1 MHEDPFL
8 QHPRRRTPVALVLTI
23 VVILLGALWY
33 YRHVPQAVPAP
44 VSVTPSPA
52 PEMTLIELQASV
64 INSPIPDY
72 TTIF

>member
-33 YRHVPQAVPAP
+33 YRHVPETMPAP
-44 VSVTPSPA
+44 ISVTPA
-52 PEMTLIELQASV
+52 PTPETSLIELQASV
-64 INSPIPDY
+64 INSPIPNYAD
-72 TTIF
+72 FF